1 MMTRTNIGEKQLLTK
16 RADRMAE
23 YDVPIQEQTEAQ
35 GGLFFFKQ
43 WGTWGSDGVKRSKHK
58 NGKMLDGKILQ
69 AMPMV

>member
-1 MMTRTNIGEKQLLTK
+1 MKTTKTELTDKIGNI
-16 RADRMAE
+16 R
-23 YDVPIQEQTEAQ
+23 

-69 AMPMV
+69 AMPM